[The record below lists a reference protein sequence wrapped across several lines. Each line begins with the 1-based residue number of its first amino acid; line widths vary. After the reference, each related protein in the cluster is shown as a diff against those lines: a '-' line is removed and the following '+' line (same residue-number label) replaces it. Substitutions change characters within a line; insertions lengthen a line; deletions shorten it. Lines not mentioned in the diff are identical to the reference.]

1 MDSRLMYHTSIDSKV
16 ITPLALPFSKV
27 DYHTSLQ
34 STEIAL
40 ENLKKLNNKL
50 DDNNIITLAY
60 LANNPYLN
68 DEDRAKFEKELKIKA
83 MIEYEKISIYVNDII
98 RRNQDCSSNVT
109 ECDN

>member
-16 ITPLALPFSKV
+16 TPLALPLKKV
-27 DYHTSLQ
+27 NYYTSLQ
-34 STEIAL
+34 STDIAL
-40 ENLKKLNNKL
+40 DNLKKLNNKL
-50 DDNNIITLAY
+50 DDTNIITLAY

-68 DEDRAKFEKELKIKA
+68 DQERENFKKQLQIKA